1 MRFLPFLVLF
11 AFLCSCRNNSDLLQ
25 QRFDKA
31 DLQADLNACRK
42 ILETAHPSLYDYR
55 SIKEM
60 DALFD
65 SLSAKLTD
73 NSSLQE
79 FYQQLSVI
87 SSRIGCYH
95 TGFML
100 PTAFEDSI
108 RKRKAFFPFPILVE
122 EGKVYNNYND
132 LMIPFGC
139 ELTAINGHKMDS
151 ILKILK
157 KYSAADGYNE
167 TYPVNH
173 LELEFARN
181 YFLQFGPSAT
191 FDISYK
197 DTSSSPSEYQLNLP
211 AVDYNTILNRNE
223 YPYYHG
229 IAGVDFDFYLDEQEI
244 YGVLVLNSFYPEG
257 LSGNDAFRHFLDNS
271 FRTLA
276 DRGIQHLV
284 IDLRNNG
291 GGAYSNAFDVY
302 AQIAMDT
309 FRYYKSAY
317 TSIDHIPF
325 KENYMDE
332 DDQAVATQIEASLAT
347 EFAKGKNRFWL
358 LKSENELQY
367 PSDWYP
373 FAGKVYVLTSAETVS
388 AGSYLAAMI
397 KDSKRGII
405 VGEETGGGANMH
417 NGFSSLYYTLPNT
430 KIKLYFSFAHVRH
443 NMKTPQPFGRGVIPD
458 HEVPT
463 RKKDFL
469 ENTDSQL
476 NYIIDSLLN

>member
-73 NSSLQE
+73 NSSLQD

-151 ILKILK
+151 ILKVLK
-157 KYSAADGYNE
+157 KYSAADGFNE

-229 IAGVDFDFYLDEQEI
+229 ITGVDFDFYLDEQEI

-271 FRTLA
+271 FRTF
-276 DRGIQHLV
+276 
-284 IDLRNNG
+284 N
-291 GGAYSNAFDVY
+291 
-302 AQIAMDT
+302 
-309 FRYYKSAY
+309 
-317 TSIDHIPF
+317 TSSSICAT
-325 KENYMDE
+325 M
-332 DDQAVATQIEASLAT
+332 VA
-347 EFAKGKNRFWL
+347 
-358 LKSENELQY
+358 
-367 PSDWYP
+367 
-373 FAGKVYVLTSAETVS
+373 VLTPMLLMYMHKLPWTLFATTNRPTPASITFHLKKTIWMKMTRLWPHKLKLHSPQSLPRAKIGFGCSNPKTNCNIPLI
-388 AGSYLAAMI
+388 GIPLLAKCMC
-397 KDSKRGII
+397 
-405 VGEETGGGANMH
+405 
-417 NGFSSLYYTLPNT
+417 
-430 KIKLYFSFAHVRH
+430 
-443 NMKTPQPFGRGVIPD
+443 
-458 HEVPT
+458 
-463 RKKDFL
+463 
-469 ENTDSQL
+469 
-476 NYIIDSLLN
+476 